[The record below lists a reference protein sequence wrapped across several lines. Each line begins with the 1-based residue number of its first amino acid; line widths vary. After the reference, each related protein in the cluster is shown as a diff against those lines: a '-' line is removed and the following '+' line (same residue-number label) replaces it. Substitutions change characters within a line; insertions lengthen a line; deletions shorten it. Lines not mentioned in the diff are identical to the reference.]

1 MPKVRTSNRTA
12 ALLRLPFPRRQRLL
26 AMRSGEQEPVASL
39 LTRNPPSRNLANR
52 NLANR
57 SLAGRNPV
65 NRNPPSR
72 NPVNRNPPSRNPVNR
87 NPASRNPVNR
97 NPASRN
103 PASRSLAIRNLLDR
117 NPAGKCRK
125 MGAVQ
130 QWTRTSR
137 KIPRRLP
144 MAACWRT
151 TAAPKW
157 KKTLWCRRA
166 VPLCRLTA
174 KPWTPRRSRTTQ
186 PTAPLS
192 TL

>member
-1 MPKVRTSNRTA
+1 MPKVRTSNRTV

-39 LTRNPPSRNLANR
+39 LTRNPPSWNLANR

-57 SLAGRNPV
+57 SLA
-65 NRNPPSR
+65 SR
-72 NPVNRNPPSRNPVNR
+72 NPVNRNPP
-87 NPASRNPVNR
+87 
-97 NPASRN
+97 SRN

-174 KPWTPRRSRTTQ
+174 KPWTLRRSRTTQ